1 MAEIQGNDTRTGLD
15 ETPRSLIDGGPTR
28 PWCHL
33 PGDYQRPDSPETFDL
48 YWDEVNGFGMVHPRA
63 KDAWETLPYYEMGH
77 RNYYTHVDPREA
89 EGGSHSS
96 MNQERGATPWFAR
109 LLVRLAWSQDWG
121 VPVSSD
127 EVDRCCPRRP
137 AAILDLGCGPGDML
151 ARCRELGH
159 TVVGVEPDPKPR
171 ATALARGLDVYS
183 GTAEDLPEPIRGQ
196 TFDVILAL
204 HVIHH
209 CIDPVAALGNLA
221 GRLAPGGRL
230 ICEVPNHECL
240 GARWAG
246 LAWGHLDVPRQA
258 NVFTLRSLSRLIERS
273 ALRVEQVCWAQYCR
287 QFHLRNI
294 ESERQKFEFLE
305 ARGSDRACLPVR
317 PSLLS
322 RYGLLAAS
330 LFARPHHKYDC
341 LRIIARKE
349 HDDCSPHAAEK
360 KTPDV

>member
-1 MAEIQGNDTRTGLD
+1 MEQGSSMVEIQGDDRHTGLIQA
-15 ETPRSLIDGGPTR
+15 PQSLIDGGPMR
-28 PWCHL
+28 LWYHL
-33 PGDYQRPDSPETFDL
+33 PGDYLRPSSPETFDL
-48 YWDEVNGFGMVHPRA
+48 YWDQVNGFGMVHPRA
-63 KDAWETLPYYEMGH
+63 KDPWETLPYYRLEG
-77 RNYYTHVDPREA
+77 RTYYTHVDPREA
-89 EGGSHSS
+89 EGVPHSS
-96 MNQERGATPWFAR
+96 TKRERSSTPWLAR

-137 AAILDLGCGPGDML
+137 ATILDIGCGPGNML
-151 ARCRELGH
+151 ACCRELGH

-171 ATALARGLDVYS
+171 STALARGLDVHS
-183 GTAEDLPEPIRGQ
+183 GTAEDLPEPIRTQ
-196 TFDVILAL
+196 TFDVIIAM

-209 CIDPVAALGNLA
+209 CINPVAAIGNLA

-230 ICEVPNHECL
+230 ICEVPNQECL

-246 LAWGHLDVPRQA
+246 LAWGPLDVPRQA

-273 ALRVEQVCWAQYCR
+273 ALRVEEVYWAQYCR
-287 QFHLRNI
+287 QFHLENI
-294 ESERQKFEFLE
+294 ESERRKFEFLA

-330 LFARPHHKYDC
+330 LFARPNLKYDC

-349 HDDCSPHAAEK
+349 LVPYGQ
-360 KTPDV
+360 